1 MNRSLLLIILLLPG
15 LSHALEDDRLSRSA
29 GKFSIDNSVQLK
41 EKLLSIQVMNF
52 GHSVNVENSLN
63 NDEPNQLQAA
73 LKTANHLDPVEFI
86 IFDAW
91 LELTGDIDD
100 DGFYHNI
107 RLTFDAD
114 VNTGTEAVY
123 AKLYLSHEGG
133 PWYQYATSDV
143 FEIHLDSADD
153 SYEIMTELIEGYP
166 PGYYDVMI
174 ELHSFYHHGTV
185 ASKILDSFNTGFDI
199 TLEDLQH
206 DDYYA
211 AGYDGYYYED
221 DYYYESYSH
230 GHSGNLSLALL
241 LLFLIL
247 LYVKN
252 HSSKNIAEQGIN
264 LAGISNPRRFSRG
277 SNIRMKSLGN
287 NFRAHH

>member
-1 MNRSLLLIILLLPG
+1 MNRILLLIILLLPG
-15 LSHALEDDRLSRSA
+15 FSHALENDRSSRSA

-41 EKLLSIQVMNF
+41 EKLLSIPPMNF
-52 GHSVNVENSLN
+52 ADSPRSESGHDNGKV
-63 NDEPNQLQAA
+63 DELQTA

-114 VNTGTEAVY
+114 VNTGTETVY

-211 AGYDGYYYED
+211 TDYDSYYYDE
-221 DYYYESYSH
+221 YYYESYSH
-230 GHSGNLSLALL
+230 GHSGNLSLPALFLFGMLL
-241 LLFLIL
+241 LI
-247 LYVKN
+247 KKC
-252 HSSKNIAEQGIN
+252 SSKNSLKTRVRFDRHIDSPATLPGES
-264 LAGISNPRRFSRG
+264 ISG
-277 SNIRMKSLGN
+277 
-287 NFRAHH
+287 